1 MAKEA
6 QTERLGLRVAPSEL
20 KMLEALSEGAGLSM
34 SNVIRQLVRREY
46 AEKFGELPRPARKP
60 RR

>member
-1 MAKEA
+1 MVKEA

-20 KMLEALSEGAGLSM
+20 KMLEALSEASGLSM
-34 SNVIRQLVRREY
+34 SNVVRQLVRREY
-46 AEKFGELPRPARKP
+46 AEKFGEPPKPTRKP